1 MPKSDVGG
9 RGRLRRSAL
18 NVAAAVGTELY
29 KYLLSDSGTINQRY
43 MQVELMAA
51 APSWL

>member
-29 KYLLSDSGTINQRY
+29 KYLVSGGRTINQRY
-43 MQVELMAA
+43 IKV
-51 APSWL
+51 